1 MEERNTLSIEDLTNI
16 RFFLEDVTQF
26 ISNLGEDAEA
36 GNTHGENKFVKMFK
50 LEEFECFNPKCKDKC
65 LTSTEYSILLYL
77 LNHHLRYIQR
87 SAKYHYGNFIKM
99 DKTSKKIMMEKL
111 GVSQRTYERLLKKL
125 CDADVFR
132 KISKDFYQVNP
143 YCFAR
148 GETADVV
155 KAREKLEFPSET
167 GMHLSLT
174 NKQKEMVESLK
185 KLSGIID
192 EEIAAERETKKMQI
206 ANEAAMLK
214 KEYDNLNVK
223 EIGELFEK
231 VFGESA

>member
-1 MEERNTLSIEDLTNI
+1 
-16 RFFLEDVTQF
+16 
-26 ISNLGEDAEA
+26 
-36 GNTHGENKFVKMFK
+36 
-50 LEEFECFNPKCKDKC
+50 
-65 LTSTEYSILLYL
+65 
-77 LNHHLRYIQR
+77 
-87 SAKYHYGNFIKM
+87 
-99 DKTSKKIMMEKL
+99 
-111 GVSQRTYERLLKKL
+111 
-125 CDADVFR
+125 
-132 KISKDFYQVNP
+132 
-143 YCFAR
+143 
-148 GETADVV
+148 
-155 KAREKLEFPSET
+155 
-167 GMHLSLT
+167 MHLSLT